1 MEINKEMFDKKLIE
15 LYLKNDYNKDDFNYK
30 AEDFKKQ
37 GEKQKSYPLY
47 FSKKKWNMY
56 LKNLKE
62 DKEAYKSYV
71 LGGGSET
78 IEKYIKRG
86 KTYNPPK
93 MAAVA
98 SSSRFIYS
106 TFKDKNYKDKIS
118 KIVGDISDGK
128 FRFEHILPFKNVS
141 KSFLDGSYISK
152 DKAVFLEAK
161 CHEIFDKHKIILR
174 KAYYE
179 SGLLTSD
186 NDFSLQISNV
196 ILKDKTVE
204 INKCEFNLDEEEELL
219 LDVKQFITH
228 LFGIANYNLPNTKKE
243 LVYFY
248 FNPRGIKDLNEESKK
263 FRKELDKKY
272 ELLEK
277 QFDAFS
283 NSKPISSFCKRYN
296 ISLRLVYSVN
306 DTFES
311 DLIVDNRLYFE
322 F

>member
-1 MEINKEMFDKKLIE
+1 MF
-15 LYLKNDYNKDDFNYK
+15 
-30 AEDFKKQ
+30 
-37 GEKQKSYPLY
+37 
-47 FSKKKWNMY
+47 

-106 TFKDKNYKDKIS
+106 TFKDKKYKDKIS
-118 KIVGDISDGK
+118 KIVGDILDGE

-204 INKCEFNLDEEEELL
+204 INKCEFNLDEDEELL

-243 LVYFY
+243 LGIFQALLFY
-248 FNPRGIKDLNEESKK
+248 SESGFIVGNNNTSRIDAESVRSITRRSTPKPRPPVGA
-263 FRKELDKKY
+263 R
-272 ELLEK
+272 
-277 QFDAFS
+277 
-283 NSKPISSFCKRYN
+283 P
-296 ISLRLVYSVN
+296 YSRAV
-306 DTFES
+306 T
-311 DLIVDNRLYFE
+311 
-322 F
+322 

>member
-15 LYLKNDYNKDDFNYK
+15 LYLKNDYNKDDFNYR
-30 AEDFKKQ
+30 AEDFKIQ

-47 FSKKKWNMY
+47 FSKKKWNMF

-106 TFKDKNYKDKIS
+106 TFKDKKYKDKIS
-118 KIVGDISDGK
+118 KIVGDILDGE

-174 KAYYE
+174 KSYYE

-196 ILKDKTVE
+196 ILKYFPDVSKNELTEIISRYKDIDSWFESTYISKENFEHVEEIMSNAGYLDKYVP
-204 INKCEFNLDEEEELL
+204 F
-219 LDVKQFITH
+219 
-228 LFGIANYNLPNTKKE
+228 
-243 LVYFY
+243 
-248 FNPRGIKDLNEESKK
+248 KDL
-263 FRKELDKKY
+263 
-272 ELLEK
+272 
-277 QFDAFS
+277 
-283 NSKPISSFCKRYN
+283 
-296 ISLRLVYSVN
+296 
-306 DTFES
+306 
-311 DLIVDNRLYFE
+311 VDNTYNN
-322 F
+322 